1 MPTQTETRSPG
12 EKNGQ
17 EQSEPTREQIRRDQ
31 DRFAGLQDRYQGQ
44 AQQQAEE
51 AKQQLQQANEIGREA
66 LGQYVRGVV
75 RGYQAFIPQAVI
87 DPHQTIDFAF
97 DFAVQVAELQRSVVH
112 ELLGAGQTSARAASR
127 AADEVSDDR

>member
-1 MPTQTETRSPG
+1 MPTQTESRSRT

-17 EQSEPTREQIRRDQ
+17 EQGGATRAQIRQDQ
-31 DRFAGLQDRYQGQ
+31 DRFGRLQDRYQDQ

-51 AKQQLQQANEIGREA
+51 VKQQLQQANETGREA

-87 DPHQTIDFAF
+87 DPHQAIDFAF

-112 ELLGAGQTSARAASR
+112 ELLGAGQVSARAASR
-127 AADEVSDDR
+127 VAEEVSDNR